1 MNKVEI
7 KDKTFLK
14 RFEVF
19 RDANRNR
26 FTMKRRKY
34 RIHQYWTTYGSRY
47 EVFGR
52 GSQYFGAFTISED
65 NKYICSS
72 SISEENLLLIINGI
86 SDVIRSYRIPLKF
99 DEYPCS
105 VYVEEI
111 MDQLRFSD
119 TNIHIGYHDIQFEV
133 NRVNNIIGYIKAEA
147 RTNAID
153 VYNMQMTLQYQ
164 YYDGCMHIFW
174 HKSLIKGKES
184 ALKIYYKLLIAMC
197 SLIEYQY
204 INCLYSVEKVPF

>member
-1 MNKVEI
+1 MKI
-7 KDKTFLK
+7 KIEDKTFLK

-19 RDANRNR
+19 REARNNR
-26 FTMKRRKY
+26 FTMKRKKY
-34 RIHQYWTTYGSRY
+34 RIHQYYTDEGSRY

-52 GSQYFGAFTISED
+52 GSQYFGSFRITE
-65 NKYICSS
+65 NNQYMHSS
-72 SISEENLLLIINGI
+72 DISEENMLLIIKGI
-86 SDVIRSYRIPLKF
+86 SDTIRSYRVPLKC
-99 DEYPCS
+99 DGYPCS

-119 TNIHIGYHDIQFEV
+119 TNIHIGYHDVQFEV
-133 NRVNNIIGYIKAEA
+133 TRLNNVIGYIKTEA

-184 ALKIYYKLLIAMC
+184 ALKIYYKFLIAMC

>member
-34 RIHQYWTTYGSRY
+34 RIHQYYTTDGSQY

-52 GSQYFGAFTISED
+52 GSQYFGTFTISED
-65 NKYICSS
+65 NKYIYSS
-72 SISEENLLLIINGI
+72 SISEENMLLIIKGI
-86 SDVIRSYRIPLKF
+86 SDTIRSYRVPLKY
-99 DEYPCS
+99 DGYSCAS
-105 VYVEEI
+105 YVEEA
-111 MDQLRFSD
+111 MDRLRFGD
-119 TNIHIGYHDIQFEV
+119 TNIHIGYHDVQFEV
-133 NRVNNIIGYIKAEA
+133 TRLNNPVGYIKTEA

-164 YYDGCMHIFW
+164 YYDDGMYIFY
-174 HKSLIKGKES
+174 HKILEKGKEH
-184 ALKIYYKLLIAMC
+184 ALKIYYKFLIAMC

-204 INCLYSVEKVPF
+204 IICLTSVEKIPF